1 MKSVLSK
8 RLNSS
13 GYGQLRW
20 VILLLAVA
28 VILPTVCLLWFM
40 SQAVKNVQLAARQK
54 LMAVY
59 EDKLA
64 DASRETNE
72 SWAKELE
79 RVDKLIDQNLPSDVF
94 DNLSKAQEY
103 SVIVYDENSRRF
115 YPLIS
120 TDVKLPIDPAEEFAQ
135 AWALEFAQQ
144 SFTEAAKLYEE
155 KAQSNNDYIRFSAL
169 IGWSR
174 CLAKLG
180 DMQQAIEA
188 CKKVAFSPEEETCDT
203 ATLMLI
209 ASARLLLVQ
218 LLKPELERDQSPLKD
233 HQLFQDALAMLLKV
247 VSRQSMAISFLP
259 SDQNMPS
266 SFLPLDQSV
275 FLAHRAL
282 DLSQATEGIYG
293 LENPMMLENMMPG
306 DIEFFEQMMLD
317 DPLKWQSVSNIRDDG
332 GLTLAMIDRFPTAAK
347 LQDWTTDQFRQL
359 QLDEQSICYG
369 VRHNV
374 GGNTVL
380 LLQPSQIWSFHH
392 YADIFRRTGVTCR
405 ILDNLG
411 RPVDGDVLHHERP
424 FMRLPVGGYFADWQA
439 ELYFTGDDIFET
451 TARRQ
456 IAIYIWAGVLV
467 IVLILAVGGF
477 AGRAVGRQI
486 KLSRLKNDFIATVS
500 HELKTP
506 LASMRVLVDTL
517 LEGNYK
523 DQQQATEY
531 LQLTGKENE
540 RLSRLIDN
548 FLTFS
553 RMERNKQAFEIVRT
567 SPAAIAHAAAAA
579 VKTEFSQSPCKFD
592 VSIRDDLPDVLA
604 DHDAIV
610 TVLVNLLDNAYKYSY
625 DDKRI
630 ELNVFAQDRLVCFCV
645 SDHGIGMSRRTA
657 KKIFKRFYQVD
668 RSLSRHAQGCGLG
681 LSIAKF
687 IVDAHKG
694 SISVD
699 SELGKGSTFTVKLP
713 AVN

>member
-1 MKSVLSK
+1 MKRKLRV
-8 RLNSS
+8 NSGS
-13 GYGQLRW
+13 GQLWW

-79 RVDKLIDQNLPSDVF
+79 RLDKLIDQDLPSGVF
-94 DNLSKAQEY
+94 DSLSKAQEY
-103 SVIVYDENSRRF
+103 SVIVYDENGRRF
-115 YPLIS
+115 YPSIS
-120 TDVKLPIDPAEEFAQ
+120 TDVKLPVEPAEEFAE
-135 AWALEFAQQ
+135 AWKLEFTRRQFA
-144 SFTEAAKLYEE
+144 EAARLYQE
-155 KAQSNNDYIRFSAL
+155 KAQSDNSYVRFSAL

-174 CLAKLG
+174 CLVKLG
-180 DMQQAIEA
+180 KQEQAIET

-209 ASARLLLVQ
+209 ANARLLLAQ
-218 LLKPELERDQSPLKD
+218 LLKPELEKDESPLKD
-233 HQLFQDALAMLLKV
+233 HKLFQDALAMLRKV
-247 VSRQSMAISFLP
+247 VSRQNMASSFLP

-282 DLSQATEGIYG
+282 DLSKATEGIYG
-293 LENPMMLENMMPG
+293 LENPVMLENMMPG
-306 DIEFFEQMMLD
+306 NMAYVERMMLEH
-317 DPLKWQSVSNIRDDG
+317 PLTWQPVMNVRDDG
-332 GLTLAMIDRFPTAAK
+332 GLTLAMIERFPTAAEFR
-347 LQDWTTDQFRQL
+347 DWRVDQFRQL
-359 QLDEQSICYG
+359 QLDEQSFCYG
-369 VRHNV
+369 ARHNV
-374 GGNTVL
+374 GGKTVL
-380 LLQPSQIWSFHH
+380 LLQPSHIWGFHRYH
-392 YADIFRRTGVTCR
+392 DIFKRTGVICR
-405 ILDNLG
+405 IIDNLG
-411 RPVDGDVLHHERP
+411 RAVDAGIPHSGRP
-424 FMRLPVGGYFADWQA
+424 FMRVPVGGYFADWQV
-439 ELYFTGDDIFET
+439 ELYFSGDDIFER

-456 IAIYIWAGVLV
+456 IVTYIWAGVLV
-467 IVLILAVGGF
+467 IVLILVVGGF
-477 AGRAVGRQI
+477 AGRAVGRQM

>member
-1 MKSVLSK
+1 MKGKL
-8 RLNSS
+8 RINSGS
-13 GYGQLRW
+13 GQLWW
-20 VILLLAVA
+20 VVLLLALA

-59 EDKLA
+59 EDNLA
-64 DASRETNE
+64 DASHETNE

-94 DNLSKAQEY
+94 DSLSKAQEY
-103 SVIVYDENSRRF
+103 SAIVYDGNGRRF

-120 TDVKLPIDPAEEFAQ
+120 TDVKLPADPAEEFAE
-135 AWALEFAQQ
+135 AWAFEFTQQQFAQ
-144 SFTEAAKLYEE
+144 AARLYQE
-155 KAQSNNDYIRFSAL
+155 KADSNDSYVRFTAL

-174 CLAKLG
+174 CLTKLG
-180 DMQQAIEA
+180 DTEQAIEV

-209 ASARLLLVQ
+209 ANARLLLVQ
-218 LLKPELERDQSPLKD
+218 LLKPEQEKDESPLKD
-233 HQLFQDALAMLLKV
+233 HQSFQNALAVLRKV
-247 VSRQSMAISFLP
+247 VSRQNMASSFIPL
-259 SDQNMPS
+259 DQNVPG

-282 DLSQATEGIYG
+282 DLSKAIEGIYG
-293 LENPMMLENMMPG
+293 LENPTMPEDVMPGDMEYLEQMMLEN
-306 DIEFFEQMMLD
+306 
-317 DPLKWQSVSNIRDDG
+317 DPLKWQPVINIRDGG
-332 GLTLAMIDRFPTAAK
+332 GLTLAMIERFPMAAD
-347 LQDWTTDQFRQL
+347 LQNWTLDKFQQL

-369 VRHNV
+369 LKHNV
-374 GGNTVL
+374 ADKTIL
-380 LLQPSQIWSFHH
+380 LLQPGHIWGFRR
-392 YADIFRRTGVTCR
+392 YDDIFKGSGVTCR

-411 RPVDGDVLHHERP
+411 RPIDGGGPHPRRP
-424 FMRLPVGGYFADWQA
+424 FIRVPVGGYFADWQA
-439 ELYFTGDDIFET
+439 ELYFIGDDIFERA
-451 TARRQ
+451 ARRQ

-477 AGRAVGRQI
+477 AGQAVGRQI

-517 LEGNYK
+517 LEGNYR
-523 DQQQATEY
+523 DEQQATEY

-553 RMERNKQAFEIVRT
+553 RMERNKQAFEIVRA
-567 SPAAIAHAAAAA
+567 SPAEIARAAAEA
-579 VKTEFSQSPCKFD
+579 VRTEFGQSPCKFD

-625 DDKRI
+625 EDKRI
-630 ELNVFAQDRLVCFCV
+630 ELNVFAQDRSVCFCV
-645 SDHGIGMSRRTA
+645 SDNGIGMSRRA
-657 KKIFKRFYQVD
+657 VRRIFKRFYQVD

-699 SELGKGSTFTVKLP
+699 SEPGKGSAFTVRLP

>member
-1 MKSVLSK
+1 
-8 RLNSS
+8 
-13 GYGQLRW
+13 
-20 VILLLAVA
+20 
-28 VILPTVCLLWFM
+28 M

-59 EDKLA
+59 ENKLA
-64 DASRETNE
+64 DASQETNE
-72 SWAKELE
+72 SWAEELE
-79 RVDKLIDQNLPSDVF
+79 RLDKLIDQNPPSDVF
-94 DNLSKAQEY
+94 DSLSKAQEY
-103 SVIVYDENSRRF
+103 SVIVYDENGQRF

-120 TDVKLPIDPAEEFAQ
+120 TDVNVPVDPAEEFAE
-135 AWALEFAQQ
+135 AWALEFTQQ
-144 SFTEAAKLYEE
+144 KFSEAARLYQE
-155 KAQSNNDYIRFSAL
+155 KAQSNDSYVRFSAL

-174 CLAKLG
+174 CLTKLG
-180 DMQQAIEA
+180 DTQQAIEA

-203 ATLMLI
+203 TTLMLI
-209 ASARLLLVQ
+209 ANARLLLAQ
-218 LLKPELERDQSPLKD
+218 LLKAEQEKDQSPLKD
-233 HQLFQDALAMLLKV
+233 HQLLQDALGMLRKV
-247 VSRQSMAISFLP
+247 VGRQNMASSFLP
-259 SDQNMPS
+259 MDQNMPS
-266 SFLPLDQSV
+266 SVLPLDQSV

-282 DLSQATEGIYG
+282 DLGKATEDTYG
-293 LENPMMLENMMPG
+293 PENPMMLENVMPEDMMASY
-306 DIEFFEQMMLD
+306 DKMMLD
-317 DPLKWQSVSNIRDDG
+317 SLKWQPVINIRDGG
-332 GLTLAMIDRFPTAAK
+332 GLTLAMIDRFPTAAE
-347 LQDWTTDQFRQL
+347 LQDWTLDKFRQL
-359 QLDEQSICYG
+359 QLDERSICYG
-369 VRHNV
+369 ARHDV
-374 GGNTVL
+374 SDKTVL
-380 LLQPSQIWSFHH
+380 LLQPGHIWGFHP
-392 YADIFRRTGVTCR
+392 YDDIFKRTGVICR

-411 RPVDGDVLHHERP
+411 RPIDGGGPHPGRP
-424 FMRLPVGGYFADWQA
+424 LIRVPVGGYFADWQA
-439 ELYFTGDDIFET
+439 ELYFIGDDIFER

-456 IAIYIWAGVLV
+456 ITIYLWAGVLV

-553 RMERNKQAFEIVRT
+553 RMERNKQAFEIVKT
-567 SPAAIAHAAAAA
+567 SPAAIARAAAEA
-579 VKTEFSQSPCKFD
+579 VKTEFSRSPCKFD

-604 DHDAIV
+604 DHDAMV

-625 DDKRI
+625 EDKHI
-630 ELNVFAQDRLVCFCV
+630 ELNVFAQDRSVCFRV
-645 SDHGIGMSRRTA
+645 SDNGIGMSRRA
-657 KKIFKRFYQVD
+657 VRRIFKRFYQVD

-699 SELGKGSTFTVKLP
+699 SEPGKGSTFTVKLP
-713 AVN
+713 AVSRS

>member
-1 MKSVLSK
+1 MLRK

-64 DASRETNE
+64 DASRETNK

-94 DNLSKAQEY
+94 DSLSKAQEY
-103 SVIVYDENSRRF
+103 SVIVYDENGRRF

-120 TDVKLPIDPAEEFAQ
+120 ADVKLPIDPAEEFAQ

-155 KAQSNNDYIRFSAL
+155 KAQSNNDYVRFSAL

-180 DMQQAIEA
+180 DTQHAIEA
-188 CKKVAFSPEEETCDT
+188 CKKVAFSPEEERCDT
-203 ATLMLI
+203 APLMLI
-209 ASARLLLVQ
+209 ANARLLLAQ
-218 LLKPELERDQSPLKD
+218 LLKPEPEKDQSPLKD
-233 HQLFQDALAMLLKV
+233 HQSFQDALAMLRKV
-247 VSRQSMAISFLP
+247 VGRQNMASSFLHL
-259 SDQNMPS
+259 DQNMPS

-282 DLSQATEGIYG
+282 DLSQAAEGIYG
-293 LENPMMLENMMPG
+293 LENPMMLESMMPG
-306 DIEFFEQMMLD
+306 DMEFFEQMMLGN
-317 DPLKWQSVSNIRDDG
+317 DPLKWQPVINIRDGG
-332 GLTLAMIDRFPTAAK
+332 GLTLAVIERFPTAAE
-347 LQDWTTDQFRQL
+347 LQDWTADRFRQL

-374 GGNTVL
+374 GGKTVL
-380 LLQPSQIWSFHH
+380 LLQPDQIWVFHH
-392 YADIFRRTGVTCR
+392 YEDIFRRTGVTCR

-411 RPVDGDVLHHERP
+411 RAVNVDVPRGGRP

-439 ELYFTGDDIFET
+439 ELYFTGVDIFET
-451 TARRQ
+451 TVRRQ

-467 IVLILAVGGF
+467 IVLILVVGGF

-517 LEGNYK
+517 LQGNYK

-553 RMERNKQAFEIVRT
+553 RMERNKQAFEMVRT
-567 SPAAIAHAAAAA
+567 SPAAIARAAAEA
-579 VKTEFSQSPCKFD
+579 VRAEFSQSPCTFD
-592 VSIRDDLPDVLA
+592 VNIRDDLPDVLA

-610 TVLVNLLDNAYKYSY
+610 TVLVNLLDNAYKYSH

-630 ELNVFAQDRLVCFCV
+630 ELSVFVEDRSVCFRV
-645 SDHGIGMSRRTA
+645 SDSGIGMSRRTL

-668 RSLSRHAQGCGLG
+668 RSLSRCTQGCGLG

-699 SELGKGSTFTVKLP
+699 SRPGEGSTFTVKLP